1 MRQYR
6 KMNTKTFR
14 TRHEFAK
21 KINPKGKD
29 YIIGLDAGYSSMKVF
44 YENGYFCFP
53 SFVKKL
59 PSENLSV
66 FSEKDILYKDL
77 DTGEVFMVGYTAQ
90 EMISSTDTNDT
101 EGELFSRK
109 RYGNRHFH
117 ILCNTA
123 IGIASLEKK
132 DNRDIFIQTGLPA
145 SYLKGDTGA
154 LKKALCLPANFALKI
169 GTGRWQKVSFEV
181 TPAKIHVIPQP
192 AGSLYSVLIGKD
204 GKYVPD
210 AMAIMKA
217 NTLVLDIGFGTCDFY
232 GLKSR
237 TIACEESINE
247 IGMRSVMKRASEIIM
262 DEYQEEVRVP
272 AMQSI
277 LESGKVICMNEDTM
291 VTEERPVA
299 DIIKRASD
307 EVFKLAMDRAKAVTN
322 AFRDYRYLIVSGG
335 TGEAWYEKV
344 KEYLA
349 GMKTLT
355 ILPGN
360 INDSLPFLYSNVRG
374 YYMFRY
380 IKNMMKG

>member
-1 MRQYR
+1 
-6 KMNTKTFR
+6 MNTKAFR
-14 TRHEFAK
+14 TRHEFYK

-59 PSENLSV
+59 SSENLSV

-77 DTGEVFMVGYTAQ
+77 DTGDVFMVGYTAQ

-101 EGELFSRK
+101 EGELAPRK
-109 RYGNRHFH
+109 RYGSRHFK
-117 ILCNTA
+117 IECNTA
-123 IGIASLEKK
+123 IGIAALEKH

-145 SYLKGDTGA
+145 SYLKGDTA
-154 LKKALCLPANFALKI
+154 SLKKSLCTPSHFALKI
-169 GTGRWQKVSFEV
+169 GTGPWKKVSISIQ
-181 TPAKIHVIPQP
+181 PDKIHVIPHP

-210 AMAIMKA
+210 AMTIMKA
-217 NTLVLDIGFGTCDFY
+217 NTLVMDIGFGTFDFY

-237 TIACEESINE
+237 AVACEESITD
-247 IGMRSVMKRASEIIM
+247 IGMCSVLKRASEIIM
-262 DEYQEEVRVP
+262 EEYEEEVRVP
-272 AMQSI
+272 AMQSV
-277 LESGKVICMNEDTM
+277 LENGKVICMNEDTM
-291 VTEERPVA
+291 VTEERPVS
-299 DIIKRASD
+299 DIIQKASK
-307 EVFKLAMDRAKAVTN
+307 EVFKKSMEKAKAVTN

-335 TGEAWYEKV
+335 TGEAWFEKV
-344 KEYLA
+344 KEYLS

-360 INDSLPFLYSNVRG
+360 ANDALPFLYSNVRG
-374 YYMFRY
+374 YYLFRY
-380 IKNMMKG
+380 TKNMMKG

>member
-1 MRQYR
+1 
-6 KMNTKTFR
+6 
-14 TRHEFAK
+14 
-21 KINPKGKD
+21 
-29 YIIGLDAGYSSMKVF
+29 
-44 YENGYFCFP
+44 
-53 SFVKKL
+53 
-59 PSENLSV
+59 
-66 FSEKDILYKDL
+66 
-77 DTGEVFMVGYTAQ
+77 
-90 EMISSTDTNDT
+90 
-101 EGELFSRK
+101 
-109 RYGNRHFH
+109 
-117 ILCNTA
+117 
-123 IGIASLEKK
+123 
-132 DNRDIFIQTGLPA
+132 
-145 SYLKGDTGA
+145 
-154 LKKALCLPANFALKI
+154 
-169 GTGRWQKVSFEV
+169 
-181 TPAKIHVIPQP
+181 
-192 AGSLYSVLIGKD
+192 
-204 GKYVPD
+204 
-210 AMAIMKA
+210 
-217 NTLVLDIGFGTCDFY
+217 
-232 GLKSR
+232 
-237 TIACEESINE
+237 
-247 IGMRSVMKRASEIIM
+247 M

-335 TGEAWYEKV
+335 TGESWYEKV